1 MKKMRVLY
9 FVGGNDDKYGA
20 QILATEIVSLM
31 QRRHEG
37 TILRSNSKG
46 RSNE

>member
-31 QRRHEG
+31 QRRHEVEYLSL
-37 TILRSNSKG
+37 IHI
-46 RSNE
+46 